1 MNVKLSQAEKIR
13 VLNGEDV
20 YSIMQRILKR
30 ENKIDRNKEHFWTI
44 GLNAGNQLLYV
55 ELISLGTSR
64 MALAEPMQVFRVAIL
79 KGAVRLILVHNHPS
93 GTLKPTDADKTVT
106 DRLLQVGKII
116 DIEVIDHLIITE
128 ESYYSFAGNGVLE
141 ELKRSTQYVPD
152 YQLKAQLR
160 KEVEVTVKQ
169 ERDKEIARQMK
180 AKGFTNEQIAEI
192 TGLSVKSIEK
202 LKVSNE

>member
-64 MALAEPMQVFRVAIL
+64 MLWPNRC
-79 KGAVRLILVHNHPS
+79 RCS
-93 GTLKPTDADKTVT
+93 
-106 DRLLQVGKII
+106 
-116 DIEVIDHLIITE
+116 
-128 ESYYSFAGNGVLE
+128 VL
-141 ELKRSTQYVPD
+141 RY
-152 YQLKAQLR
+152 
-160 KEVEVTVKQ
+160 
-169 ERDKEIARQMK
+169 
-180 AKGFTNEQIAEI
+180 
-192 TGLSVKSIEK
+192 
-202 LKVSNE
+202 